1 MNSGLL
7 VRCTLTVCSQ
17 VAVKDIGATCA
28 AEALAAGT
36 APASSPHIYELH
48 GPRAYTSLDAQKAF
62 QEVSGKSL
70 DMQPIPKDGLGEFYA
85 AVFPPMVA
93 AAFAEMNASYLEG
106 GILYENPQPTGEIKY
121 GKTGLLEVLRE
132 IYDA

>member
-1 MNSGLL
+1 L
-7 VRCTLTVCSQ
+7 
-17 VAVKDIGATCA
+17 
-28 AEALAAGT
+28 LAAGT
-36 APASSPHIYELH
+36 APESNPHIYELH

-62 QEVSGKSL
+62 EEVSGKSVE
-70 DMQPIPKDGLGEFYA
+70 MQPIPKDGLGDFFA

-106 GILYENPQPTGEIKY
+106 GILYEDPQPTGETKY
-121 GKTGLLEVLRE
+121 GNTELVEVLRE